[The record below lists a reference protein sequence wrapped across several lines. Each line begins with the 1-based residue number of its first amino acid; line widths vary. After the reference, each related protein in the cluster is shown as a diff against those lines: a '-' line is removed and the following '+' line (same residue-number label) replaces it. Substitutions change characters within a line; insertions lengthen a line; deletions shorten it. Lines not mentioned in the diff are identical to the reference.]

1 MLLPD
6 SREMEKQTPRW
17 QTWGGLGD
25 SFFGNGEGRMG
36 KVDLGRKNK
45 SEALHSALTTTISNH

>member
-25 SFFGNGEGRMG
+25 SFLEMEREEWGKLIWEGRTN
-36 KVDLGRKNK
+36 LR
-45 SEALHSALTTTISNH
+45 LCIQL